1 MGPNGAYILREILRA
16 CTSHHHR
23 LASLLSRHAKSIGFF
38 CSLVSRTRVEEEE
51 GYVYLTRIRR
61 GRSRK
66 RCSMLIRSYSRI
78 PDVFSCLLSCTIF
91 LLAPPPPSSIF
102 LFSSL
107 SFEHPVEFSTNNR
120 LLDCEYPRLGC

>member
-1 MGPNGAYILREILRA
+1 MGPNGAYILRETLRA
-16 CTSHHHR
+16 CTSHHR

-61 GRSRK
+61 GRRRK
-66 RCSMLIRSYSRI
+66 RCSMLTRRYSRI

-91 LLAPPPPSSIF
+91 LLAPPPLRP
-102 LFSSL
+102 LFL
-107 SFEHPVEFSTNNR
+107 SFLLFLSTILSSFQQIIDYLIVNI
-120 LLDCEYPRLGC
+120 LD

>member
-1 MGPNGAYILREILRA
+1 MGPNGAYILRETLRA
-16 CTSHHHR
+16 YTSHHR

-38 CSLVSRTRVEEEE
+38 CSLVSRTRVEED
-51 GYVYLTRIRR
+51 YVYLTRIRW
-61 GRSRK
+61 GRRRK
-66 RCSMLIRSYSRI
+66 RCSMLTRRYSRI

-91 LLAPPPPSSIF
+91 LLAPPPIF

-107 SFEHPVEFSTNNR
+107 SFDHPVEFSTNNR